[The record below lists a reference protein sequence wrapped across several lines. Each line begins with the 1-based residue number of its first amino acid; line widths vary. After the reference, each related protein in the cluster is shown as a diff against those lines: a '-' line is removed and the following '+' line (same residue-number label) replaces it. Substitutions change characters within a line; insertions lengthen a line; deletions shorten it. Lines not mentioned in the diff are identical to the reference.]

1 MTEHTSHCDLAD
13 TYQALARAL
22 FVRCDVIVLDDFF
35 SALDGE
41 TEKNIF
47 DNLFGPGGALRR
59 NDVTTILV
67 SNSRMLNLPF
77 SKNIC

>member
-1 MTEHTSHCDLAD
+1 M
-13 TYQALARAL
+13 
-22 FVRCDVIVLDDFF
+22 IVLDDFF

-47 DNLFGPGGALRR
+47 DNLFGREGTLRR

-67 SNSRMLNLPF
+67 SNSRMLSLPIQSNLLTQKQLNFFQLPITSWF
-77 SKNIC
+77 